1 MKIFKTPSIVR
12 KLLFKRTWGF
22 SMNTNEVYL
31 TFDDGPHPDI
41 TPWVLDYLKSHEIK
55 ACFFCVGENV
65 KRYPEIFQRIINEGH
80 QVGNH
85 TMYHTKSHKTSF
97 NDYQSSIAEA
107 AEWIPSILFR
117 PPYGRLSSYRAHKLS
132 KEYQIILWSWLS
144 YDFDN
149 RVNISEILANAQKN
163 IRGGD
168 ILVLHDNYKFTERQK
183 ELLPL
188 LVDLILK
195 KGCKFGVIPSNKS

>member
-12 KLLFKRTWGF
+12 NIFFKRTWGF
-22 SMNTNEVYL
+22 SLDTNEVYL

-41 TPWVLDYLKSHEIK
+41 TPWVLDYLKEQNIK

-65 KRYPEIFQRIINEGH
+65 KRYPEIFKRIIDEGH

-85 TMYHTKSHKTSF
+85 TMYHDKSHKTSF
-97 NDYQSSIAEA
+97 TAYKKSITEA
-107 AEWIPSILFR
+107 SEWIPSALFR

-144 YDFDN
+144 YDFDD
-149 RVNISEILANAQKN
+149 RVSITEILANAQQN
-163 IRGGD
+163 IRSGD
-168 ILVLHDNYKFTERQK
+168 ILVVHDNYKFANRQK
-183 ELLPL
+183 ELLPQ
-188 LVDLILK
+188 LITVIQK
-195 KGCKFGVIPSNKS
+195 KGLNLGKIPQ